1 MTNRSHLQ
9 RTGRVL
15 CLDGGGIKGLV
26 MTQMLYVLEETLGK
40 PIHECFDWISGT
52 STGGFLALMVCMGK
66 DVQTQSSFLDLVYF
80 PLKPSSHF
88 PFPLPHMQES
98 QCRMSSH
105 CTTT

>member
-26 MTQMLYVLEETLGK
+26 MTQMLYVLEEMLGK
-40 PIHECFDWISGT
+40 PIQECFDWISGT

-66 DVQTQSSFLDLVYF
+66 DTRT
-80 PLKPSSHF
+80 LKQKILFKEDMKKNNKHIYINKGVHHSISGS
-88 PFPLPHMQES
+88 M
-98 QCRMSSH
+98 
-105 CTTT
+105 